1 MLSSGALSALYDEA
15 KVDELEN
22 ADELT
27 GKDKNKLDNFKKNKP
42 VYDAIVDA
50 LNSAVSDKVYE
61 NPETFT
67 PVVNDILSGIISDA
81 KFFVKRIKNTI
92 FAHCDLVFLGLNRIL
107 EYNASEESR
116 R

>member
-1 MLSSGALSALYDEA
+1 MNGIAFEIEGYIARLAPEIDDLSIIF
-15 KVDELEN
+15 
-22 ADELT
+22 T
-27 GKDKNKLDNFKKNKP
+27 G
-42 VYDAIVDA
+42 
-50 LNSAVSDKVYE
+50 
-61 NPETFT
+61 
-67 PVVNDILSGIISDA
+67 GDA